1 MPKDIGFYA
10 AVFYSGKVIFM
21 KKRIIRLAVSA
32 VMTALASVL
41 SLIKVAVLPM
51 GGAVTLLSMLPICLL
66 SFLYGPLWG
75 IFCGAMYGTLQLL
88 LDVGVFSFVT
98 WWGAAAAVILL
109 DYIAAFGCIGLSG
122 VFCRGGKM
130 SYIRTASGTA
140 LACALRFLCHFLS
153 GVTVWRELAGMD
165 AVWYSF
171 LYNETY
177 MLPELV
183 LTSVAVVLLL
193 RTGAMA
199 KIKEICK

>member
-1 MPKDIGFYA
+1 
-10 AVFYSGKVIFM
+10 M

-51 GGAVTLLSMLPICLL
+51 GGAVTLLSMLPLCIV
-66 SFLYGPLWG
+66 SFLYGPVWG
-75 IFCGAMYGTLQLL
+75 MFVGALYGALQML

-165 AVWYSF
+165 AVWYSVF
-171 LYNETY
+171 YNGSF
-177 MLPELV
+177 MLPEL
-183 LTSVAVVLLL
+183 LTTSIAAVLLL
-193 RTGAMA
+193 RTGAMT